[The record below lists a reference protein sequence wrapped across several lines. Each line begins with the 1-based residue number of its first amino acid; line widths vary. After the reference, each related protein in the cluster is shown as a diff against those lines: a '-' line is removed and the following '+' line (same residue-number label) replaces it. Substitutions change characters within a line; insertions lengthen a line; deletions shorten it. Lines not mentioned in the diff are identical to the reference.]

1 MTDHTSTLCSH
12 IVQLQHTVLY
22 ACTLL
27 PKTQDAAKGGL
38 KMQVRYGAK
47 VEGQLRLKVAALL
60 AAADATADATAHFSS
75 RRRVTEVSTK
85 QIHRLCCS
93 IAQ

>member
-22 ACTLL
+22 ACTLV

-38 KMQVRYGAK
+38 KMQVRYG
-47 VEGQLRLKVAALL
+47 VEVERHLRLEVAQ
-60 AAADATADATAHFSS
+60 TSS
-75 RRRVTEVSTK
+75 RRRIMEVSTK
-85 QIHRLCCS
+85 RIRRLCYS